1 MRSLIRYLPLAAMML
16 TSGGST
22 WLLIHHVE
30 AIMAL
35 GFPLENIA
43 KASLP
48 AIAACSLT
56 VFYAARRLVKRFF
69 GVEAW

>member
-1 MRSLIRYLPLAAMML
+1 MRLLIRYLPAAAAML
-16 TSGGST
+16 TSSGST
-22 WLLIHHVE
+22 LLLIHNVE
-30 AIMAL
+30 DIMAL

-48 AIAACSLT
+48 AIVACSLI